1 MSKNCS
7 HCNKKTSFFD
17 GGSPYH
23 GKYLCAEC
31 YDLEIQEK
39 NNSSEYIEYN
49 KEKTYINGLRIVSCI
64 ILAFS
69 IINSGI
75 LLSNTSDF
83 LLFLKTLLIGT
94 TVFFLLMVI
103 SYMAENIS
111 EIKEKLNQNYDK
123 STL

>member
-17 GGSPYH
+17 GGTNYH

-31 YDLEIQEK
+31 YDLAIQNK
-39 NNSSEYIEYN
+39 NTSSEYREYH
-49 KEKTYINGLRIVSCI
+49 KEETYINGLRIISCI

-75 LLSNTSDF
+75 LLSATSDF
-83 LLFLKTLLIGT
+83 LLFIKTLLIGT

-103 SYMAENIS
+103 SYIAENIS
-111 EIKEKLNQNYDK
+111 EIKKKLN
-123 STL
+123 